1 MPHSRSNKTGTQPTP
16 SKSPARGQHAQNKP
30 RGAASGGARSEIK
43 SGSGDAVKGRTQ
55 ARESRQ
61 RDDSAMG
68 VGTGRGQGHKTP
80 PNPPAEHRSKNRK

>member
-1 MPHSRSNKTGTQPTP
+1 MPHSKSNKTGTQPTP

-55 ARESRQ
+55 ARESGQ
-61 RDDSAMG
+61 RGNGTMG

-80 PNPPAEHRSKNRK
+80 PNAPAEHRSKNRK